1 MRKRNF
7 TISRFVCPGC
17 SNIIP
22 LPRKSNRNRETGHI
36 KDLYCPYCDKVQKT
50 LEYKS
55 NQPIWNMCG
64 EAV

>member
-1 MRKRNF
+1 MRKRSF
-7 TISRFVCPGC
+7 TISQFVCPEC
-17 SNIIP
+17 NNIIP

-55 NQPIWNMCG
+55 DQPIRNMYG
-64 EAV
+64 ETV